1 MCLEFN
7 VSPINRFGL
16 RWHSY
21 CNYQVNAIFMAL
33 KKLLQIFVAL
43 FPFQNCILNL
53 AADSRMDILLTHG
66 YFLYDDP
73 KEQAIMKPYPTLGLL
88 YISAYLKQ
96 KNFAVEIFDSTFA
109 EKNQFVDLLITKK
122 PKLVGIYSNLMT
134 KFNVLEMIRQ
144 AKTQNC
150 IVIVGGPDPP
160 YYAEQYLDFGADV
173 VVIGEGEETLQELIP
188 ILSSGKL
195 EPLAT
200 VPGIVFKDERGQVQR
215 TPARDLLP
223 NIDML
228 PLPDRATIDLQKYV
242 EVWRQHHGMGAVSLI
257 TSRGCPYSC
266 TWCSH
271 SVYGKTLRKRSAHLV
286 ADEVEEILATY
297 HPDMLW
303 YADDV
308 FNINHKWFFEYAA
321 ELKRRDLKILFECIC
336 RADRMNEEIVR
347 TLKEMGCF
355 RVWIGSESGSQR
367 LLDAMKRGV
376 KAEQVQTMT
385 RLAKRYGIETG
396 MFLMWGFEDETR
408 NDIETTIAHVKK
420 ANPDLV
426 LTTVSYPIKGTE
438 YYNRMAEQNIV
449 VTNGAWQNSNDR
461 DYRVR
466 GRHSQ
471 RYYDFVNR
479 RMYSELA
486 LARLQGNGNGNLV
499 RQIKARVNARL
510 GKLGMAIT
518 AHEKEA

>member
-1 MCLEFN
+1 MTSDQAGTDIAMIKWMPFLGAKTPLRFF
-7 VSPINRFGL
+7 IN
-16 RWHSY
+16 
-21 CNYQVNAIFMAL
+21 
-33 KKLLQIFVAL
+33 LLQ
-43 FPFQNCILNL
+43 FQNCIFVL
-53 AADSRMDILLTHG
+53 AADSSMDILLTHG

-88 YISAYLKQ
+88 YISACLKQ

-109 EKNQFVDLLITKK
+109 EKKQFADLLITKK

-134 KFNVLEMIRQ
+134 KFNALEMIRR

-188 ILSSGKL
+188 ILSSGKF
-195 EPLAT
+195 EQLAT
-200 VPGIVFKDERGQVQR
+200 VSGIVFKDDHGQVQR
-215 TPARDLLP
+215 TPARNLIP
-223 NIDML
+223 NLDVL
-228 PLPDRATIDLQKYV
+228 PLPDRAAIDLQKYV
-242 EVWRQHHGMGAVSLI
+242 EVWRQHHGVGAVSLI

-271 SVYGKTLRKRSAHLV
+271 SVYGKTLRKRSATLV
-286 ADEVEEILATY
+286 ADEVEEILAAY

-308 FNINHKWFFEYAA
+308 FNINHKWLFEYAA
-321 ELKRRDLKILFECIC
+321 ELKRRHFKIPFECIC

-376 KAEQVQTMT
+376 KGEQVQAMT
-385 RLAKRYGIETG
+385 RLAKRHGIETG
-396 MFLMWGFEDETR
+396 MFLMWGFEDENR
-408 NDIETTIAHVKK
+408 DDIEMTIAHVKK

-438 YYNRMAEQNIV
+438 YYNRMAAQNIV

-461 DYRVR
+461 DYRIA
-466 GRHSQ
+466 GRHSK

-479 RMYSELA
+479 RMHSELA
-486 LARLQGNGNGNLV
+486 LTRLQENGRNGLL
-499 RQIKARVNARL
+499 RRAKARVQAEI
-510 GKLGMAIT
+510 GKLGMALT
-518 AHEKEA
+518 AKQKEA